1 MAIKS
6 QIRLE
11 QLTGSLANTTAA
23 LDKASLQGVLDEVG
37 ASLIRIT
44 GTATWDGA
52 TAGTFYQT
60 ILPSAAGKD
69 IGSAAAEWGNLY
81 LGDDKAVYLGPNQE
95 VKLLE
100 AAGGFLLAG
109 DTASVVTSEATLYVS
124 GATGAKFGDD
134 VATLDFN
141 GSGAAQTT
149 GLTNLLLRADTSA
162 ALSSLGTMYVSGA
175 TGAKFGDDIAT
186 LDFDGTGALLF
197 KGVGAAAISTEGT
210 MYVSGTT
217 GAKFGDDV
225 ATLDFNGSGAAQTT
239 GLTNL
244 LLRADTSAALSSL
257 GTMYVS
263 GATGAKFGDD
273 VGVLNF
279 DGSGNVTDVGAVSYN
294 LSPTTTAAINAGTT
308 VAVSGTTV
316 DIDGSGNI
324 AINSTAGSLSFGND
338 NKNGAIA
345 IGTQGVRT
353 ITVGATASTVLT
365 AEAEVLNLSASAG
378 NLYLSGAA
386 VYFPAPPDMTGD
398 NIRLGTDAEF
408 ESFAGN
414 ALFSSTTTIIGA
426 LNSVASAAGGG
437 VVGKTVF
444 TGSDKSVLQLKGL
457 STDAGFTAN
466 ISLLEGNPAN
476 TEVYVNGQLMLSGT
490 GAAGDYAGNHLASGV
505 LTFQFN
511 LTADDVISIKTTS
524 QQ

>member
-6 QIRLE
+6 QIRLA
-11 QLTGSLANTTAA
+11 QLTGSLANSTAA
-23 LDKASLQGVLDEVG
+23 LDESSLQGVLDEVG

-44 GTATWDGA
+44 GTSTWDGA
-52 TAGTFYQT
+52 TAGTFYQS
-60 ILPSAAGKD
+60 IVPSAAGKD
-69 IGSAAAEWGNLY
+69 IGSTTAEWGNLY
-81 LGDDKAVYLGPNQE
+81 LGDDKGVYLGPGQE

-109 DTASVVTSEATLYVS
+109 DASSVVTSEALLLVS
-124 GATGAKFGDD
+124 GAGGAKFGDDVATLDFSGTGGCQLTAATEVVLVGSSSAKFGDD

-141 GSGAAQTT
+141 GSGALSDTGITSIDLRPGQTT
-149 GLTNLLLRADTSA
+149 TLAGVGNV
-162 ALSSLGTMYVSGA
+162 ALSTV
-175 TGAKFGDDIAT
+175 
-186 LDFDGTGALLF
+186 
-197 KGVGAAAISTEGT
+197 
-210 MYVSGTT
+210 
-217 GAKFGDDV
+217 
-225 ATLDFNGSGAAQTT
+225 
-239 GLTNL
+239 
-244 LLRADTSAALSSL
+244 

-273 VGVLNF
+273 VSTLEFNGTGALLFKGVGNTALSTEGTMFISGTTGARFGDDVGVLNF
-279 DGSGNVTDVGAVSYN
+279 DGDGNVIDVGAVSYN
-294 LSPTTTAAINAGTT
+294 LSPTTSFAVVAGTT
-308 VAVSGTTV
+308 VEVTGSTV

-353 ITVGATASTVLT
+353 ITVGATASTALT
-365 AEAEVLNLSASAG
+365 AEAKVLNLSASAG

-426 LNSVASAAGGG
+426 LNAVASAAGGG
-437 VVGKTVF
+437 VIGKTIF
-444 TGSDKSVLQLKGL
+444 TGSDKTVFQLKGL
-457 STDAGFTAN
+457 SSDTGFTQN
-466 ISLLEGNPAN
+466 ISLAEGNPAN
-476 TEVYVNGQLMLSGT
+476 TEVYVNGQLMLSGA
-490 GAAGDYAGNHLASGV
+490 GAAGDYAANSGNPAT
-505 LTFQFN
+505 LTFQFS
-511 LTADDVISIKTTS
+511 LTADDAITVKTTS